1 MSKHSTER
9 PAGPRLEPLPA
20 DQNPAPGRYAAVD
33 VSPEPIF
40 GPDQLGGYKG
50 AVEDLTRMASMQDSS
65 ARIFEVL
72 QAWEARLFS
81 RGYQFL
87 TNGARGMGLYGGA
100 GAATPASIMATG
112 NAMKLFPVNVY
123 GAREDKIT
131 AALGREVPGLKF
143 MPKDPDS
150 PPDQTAAEE
159 ANRYVKVWQLDSDI
173 KSVLARVCRYF
184 YTDGRAVLW
193 TRSVADQQR
202 WGAET
207 PEQEPVF
214 GAGQAEGVTPETE
227 LEASGGGAAQNG
239 LAGSAASAP
248 QTGGADAAESE
259 GAAESEDAARGEG
272 FASGED
278 FASASEPEEPADTPA
293 ICEITSAYGVLES
306 KVPIYADDIY
316 EMGWVRISTEQDVD
330 ILRERYPWV
339 ADKIEAGQSSGGGSD
354 SFDRMARIN
363 VRMAVQNSS
372 ATGESCMKDA
382 TETHTW
388 FRPSQYHAIQDKHTR
403 AVFFENFPDG
413 LRVTHAGSQLALV
426 RNECL
431 DDHIEIRHPR
441 VSDGQSRRSIGA
453 NYLPLQ
459 KILNQ
464 NIGLLVRY
472 FVGCVPRRFAA
483 SGPIDV
489 EAINQQTNDPAR
501 ITPVMLEAGQ
511 RIQDITGIENV
522 PTPTTGLMEFVQWL
536 VNGAPEAMDGAT
548 PAMFGQGQTGTVGE
562 AALNRDQSLQVF
574 SAPWSQICQGLARS
588 ATQAA
593 KAAALNRKTRIRSRT
608 PGRQRLVVEL
618 ENLRGD
624 ALCYAESLEIPQTL
638 AEQEAQTAALI
649 QASSS
654 VELYRSIVNDV
665 QNLPYFAQ
673 MPSLSGLHLPGL
685 GAVEKQ
691 QGEFELLTST
701 GPIENPAIAELEEQI
716 LQLRQLIARGLTHP
730 EAQTPQG
737 QQTLVRLQQQLPQL
751 ESRLQQLRS
760 TQPLVSSVPV
770 AQDGSENHAVEAAI
784 TLAKLN
790 SPEGRKFKNGTPEQ
804 QAVYQNLLLHWR
816 QHEEM
821 AEKLTPVQL
830 LPVKASATVAVDKLP
845 PAVQAEALTALG
857 VAAKPEDFIPQT
869 QMVPHETTVE
879 RIGIDPNGTP
889 VKVKTSAINRSGRLR

>member
-1 MSKHSTER
+1 MSIHSAER
-9 PAGPRLEPLPA
+9 PAGLRLEPLPA
-20 DQNPAPGRYAAVD
+20 DQNAAPGRYAAVD

-40 GPDQLGGYKG
+40 GPDQLGGYKS
-50 AVEDLTRMASMQDSS
+50 AIEDLTRMASMQDSS

-173 KSVLARVCRYF
+173 KSVLARICRYF
-184 YTDGRAVLW
+184 YTDGRVVLW

-207 PEQEPVF
+207 PDKDPVF
-214 GAGQAEGVTPETE
+214 GAGEAEGVTPETE
-227 LEASGGGAAQNG
+227 LEDS
-239 LAGSAASAP
+239 GSAAAQDALAVSNAAAA
-248 QTGGADAAESE
+248 AD
-259 GAAESEDAARGEG
+259 SEDRTEGRGPATGEG
-272 FASGED
+272 SATED
-278 FASASEPEEPADTPA
+278 ASEPEEPGETPA

-316 EMGWVRISTEQDVD
+316 EMGWVRIAMEQDVD

-363 VRMAVQNSS
+363 VRLAVQNSS
-372 ATGESCMKDA
+372 ASGESCMKDA

-593 KAAALNRKTRIRSRT
+593 RAAAVNRKTKIRSRT
-608 PGRQRLVVEL
+608 PGQQRLVVEL

-649 QASSS
+649 QASSN

-716 LQLRQLIARGLTHP
+716 LPLRQLIARGLTHP

-737 QQTLVRLQQQLPQL
+737 QQTLAQLQQQLPQL
-751 ESRLQQLRS
+751 ESRLQQLKS
-760 TQPLVSSVPV
+760 TQPMVSSVPV
-770 AQDGSENHAVEAAI
+770 AQDGSENHTVEAAI

-821 AEKLTPVQL
+821 AEKLTPVQP

-845 PAVQAEALTALG
+845 PNVQAEALTALG

-879 RIGIDPNGTP
+879 QIGIDPNGTP

>member
-1 MSKHSTER
+1 
-9 PAGPRLEPLPA
+9 
-20 DQNPAPGRYAAVD
+20 
-33 VSPEPIF
+33 
-40 GPDQLGGYKG
+40 
-50 AVEDLTRMASMQDSS
+50 
-65 ARIFEVL
+65 
-72 QAWEARLFS
+72 
-81 RGYQFL
+81 
-87 TNGARGMGLYGGA
+87 
-100 GAATPASIMATG
+100 
-112 NAMKLFPVNVY
+112 
-123 GAREDKIT
+123 
-131 AALGREVPGLKF
+131 
-143 MPKDPDS
+143 
-150 PPDQTAAEE
+150 
-159 ANRYVKVWQLDSDI
+159 
-173 KSVLARVCRYF
+173 
-184 YTDGRAVLW
+184 
-193 TRSVADQQR
+193 
-202 WGAET
+202 
-207 PEQEPVF
+207 
-214 GAGQAEGVTPETE
+214 
-227 LEASGGGAAQNG
+227 
-239 LAGSAASAP
+239 
-248 QTGGADAAESE
+248 
-259 GAAESEDAARGEG
+259 
-272 FASGED
+272 
-278 FASASEPEEPADTPA
+278 
-293 ICEITSAYGVLES
+293 
-306 KVPIYADDIY
+306 
-316 EMGWVRISTEQDVD
+316 
-330 ILRERYPWV
+330 
-339 ADKIEAGQSSGGGSD
+339 
-354 SFDRMARIN
+354 
-363 VRMAVQNSS
+363 
-372 ATGESCMKDA
+372 
-382 TETHTW
+382 
-388 FRPSQYHAIQDKHTR
+388 
-403 AVFFENFPDG
+403 
-413 LRVTHAGSQLALV
+413 LV

-574 SAPWSQICQGLARS
+574 SAPWSQICQGLARA

-593 KAAALNRKTRIRSRT
+593 RAAALNRKTRIRSRT
-608 PGRQRLVVEL
+608 PGQQRLVVEL

-649 QASSS
+649 QASSN

-673 MPSLSGLHLPGL
+673 MPSLSGLHIPGL

-716 LQLRQLIARGLTHP
+716 LPLRQLIARGLTHP

-737 QQTLVRLQQQLPQL
+737 QQTLAQLQQQLPQL
-751 ESRLQQLRS
+751 ESRLQQLKA

-816 QHEEM
+816 QHEAM
-821 AEKLTPVQL
+821 AEKLTPVQP

-845 PAVQAEALTALG
+845 PTVQAEALTALG

-869 QMVPHETTVE
+869 EMVPHETTVE
-879 RIGIDPNGTP
+879 QIGIDPNGTP

>member
-1 MSKHSTER
+1 MSQHSAER
-9 PAGPRLEPLPA
+9 PAGLRLEPLSA

-33 VSPEPIF
+33 VSPEPMF
-40 GPDQLGGYKG
+40 GPDQLGGYKS
-50 AVEDLTRMASMQDSS
+50 AIEDLTRMASMQDSS

-173 KSVLARVCRYF
+173 KSVLARICRYF
-184 YTDGRAVLW
+184 YTDGRVVLW

-207 PEQEPVF
+207 PDKDPVF

-227 LEASGGGAAQNG
+227 LEES
-239 LAGSAASAP
+239 GSAAA
-248 QTGGADAAESE
+248 ADSE
-259 GAAESEDAARGEG
+259 GRAEDQGPAAGEDS
-272 FASGED
+272 ASGEGP
-278 FASASEPEEPADTPA
+278 ASTSPSEPEEPAETPA

-316 EMGWVRISTEQDVD
+316 EMGWVRIAMEQDVD

-339 ADKIEAGQSSGGGSD
+339 ADKIEAGGGD
-354 SFDRMARIN
+354 QFDRMARIN
-363 VRMAVQNSS
+363 VRLAVQNSS

-403 AVFFENFPDG
+403 AVLFENFPDG

-574 SAPWSQICQGLARS
+574 SAPWSQICQGLARA

-593 KAAALNRKTRIRSRT
+593 RAAALNRKTRIRSRT
-608 PGRQRLVVEL
+608 PGQQRLVVEL

-649 QASSS
+649 QASSN

-673 MPSLSGLHLPGL
+673 MPSLSGLHIPGL

-716 LQLRQLIARGLTHP
+716 LPLRQLIARGLTHP

-737 QQTLVRLQQQLPQL
+737 QQTLAQLQQQLPQL
-751 ESRLQQLRS
+751 ESRLQQLKA

-816 QHEEM
+816 QHEAM
-821 AEKLTPVQL
+821 AEKLTPVQP

-845 PAVQAEALTALG
+845 PNVQAEALTALG

-869 QMVPHETTVE
+869 EMVPHETTVE
-879 RIGIDPNGTP
+879 QIGIDPNGTP

>member
-1 MSKHSTER
+1 MSQHSAER
-9 PAGPRLEPLPA
+9 PAGLRLEPLSA

-33 VSPEPIF
+33 VSPEPMF
-40 GPDQLGGYKG
+40 GPDQLGGYKS
-50 AVEDLTRMASMQDSS
+50 AIEDLTRMASMQDSS

-173 KSVLARVCRYF
+173 KSVLARICRYF
-184 YTDGRAVLW
+184 YTDGRVVLW

-207 PEQEPVF
+207 PDKDPVF

-227 LEASGGGAAQNG
+227 LEES
-239 LAGSAASAP
+239 GSAAA
-248 QTGGADAAESE
+248 ADSE
-259 GAAESEDAARGEG
+259 GRAGDQGPAAGEDS
-272 FASGED
+272 ASGEGP
-278 FASASEPEEPADTPA
+278 ASTSPSEPEEPAETPA

-316 EMGWVRISTEQDVD
+316 EMGWVRIAMEQDVD

-339 ADKIEAGQSSGGGSD
+339 ADKIEAGGGD
-354 SFDRMARIN
+354 QFDRMARIN
-363 VRMAVQNSS
+363 VRLAVQNSS

-403 AVFFENFPDG
+403 AVLFENFPDG

-574 SAPWSQICQGLARS
+574 SAPWSQICQGLARA

-593 KAAALNRKTRIRSRT
+593 RAAALNRKTRIRSRT
-608 PGRQRLVVEL
+608 PGQQRLVVEL

-649 QASSS
+649 QASSN

-673 MPSLSGLHLPGL
+673 MPSLSGLHIPGL

-716 LQLRQLIARGLTHP
+716 LPLRQLIARGLTHT

-737 QQTLVRLQQQLPQL
+737 QQTLAQLQQQLPQL
-751 ESRLQQLRS
+751 ESRLQQLKA

-816 QHEEM
+816 QHEAM
-821 AEKLTPVQL
+821 AEKLTPVQP

-845 PAVQAEALTALG
+845 PNVQAEALTALG

-869 QMVPHETTVE
+869 EMVPHETTVE
-879 RIGIDPNGTP
+879 QIGIDPNGTP

>member
-1 MSKHSTER
+1 MSIHSAER
-9 PAGPRLEPLPA
+9 PAGLRLEPLPA
-20 DQNPAPGRYAAVD
+20 DQNAAPGRYAAVD

-40 GPDQLGGYKG
+40 GPDQLGGYKS
-50 AVEDLTRMASMQDSS
+50 AIEDLTRMASMQDSS

-173 KSVLARVCRYF
+173 KSVLARICRYF
-184 YTDGRAVLW
+184 YTDGRVVLW

-207 PEQEPVF
+207 PDKDPVF
-214 GAGQAEGVTPETE
+214 GAGEAEGVTPETE
-227 LEASGGGAAQNG
+227 LEDS
-239 LAGSAASAP
+239 GSAAAQDALAVSNAAAA
-248 QTGGADAAESE
+248 AD
-259 GAAESEDAARGEG
+259 SEDRTEGRGPATGEG
-272 FASGED
+272 SATED
-278 FASASEPEEPADTPA
+278 PSEPEEPGETPA

-316 EMGWVRISTEQDVD
+316 EMGWVRIAMEQDVD

-363 VRMAVQNSS
+363 VRLAVQNSS
-372 ATGESCMKDA
+372 ASGEICMKDA

-593 KAAALNRKTRIRSRT
+593 RAAAVNRKTKIRSRT
-608 PGRQRLVVEL
+608 PGQQRLVVEL

-649 QASSS
+649 QASSN

-716 LQLRQLIARGLTHP
+716 LPLRQMIARGLTHP

-737 QQTLVRLQQQLPQL
+737 QQTLAQLQQQLPQM
-751 ESRLQQLRS
+751 ESRLQQLKS
-760 TQPLVSSVPV
+760 TQPMVSSVPV
-770 AQDGSENHAVEAAI
+770 AQDGSENHTVEAAI

-821 AEKLTPVQL
+821 AEKLTPVQP

-845 PAVQAEALTALG
+845 PNVQAEALTALG

-879 RIGIDPNGTP
+879 QIGIDSNGTP